1 MTVMTYVVQKNS
13 PEGERQ
19 WLCRAQPTLIWGDKR
34 HAMMFETR
42 ALAQMAAQRAAGLE
56 SALEVVFVPDPVRWK
71 AA

>member
-1 MTVMTYVVQKNS
+1 MTYVVQKNS

-34 HAMMFETR
+34 HAI
-42 ALAQMAAQRAAGLE
+42 
-56 SALEVVFVPDPVRWK
+56 VFVPDAVRWK